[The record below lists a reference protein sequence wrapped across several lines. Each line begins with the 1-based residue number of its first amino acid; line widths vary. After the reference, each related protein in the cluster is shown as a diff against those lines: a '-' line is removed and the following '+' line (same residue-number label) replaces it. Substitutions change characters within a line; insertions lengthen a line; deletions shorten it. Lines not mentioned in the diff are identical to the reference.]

1 MFKGKSREAPKAK
14 VKYFVKARVVTS
26 ALKDHELKHKQV
38 LAIRE
43 EPVKL
48 KTDAVIEETC
58 EIKTWGCCSQGA
70 SALKAEFNKNVFTP
84 REVAEGEI
92 NINNSACKLAVT
104 DVCFFIEQVI
114 TQKIKAHRQE
124 ERIIIIK
131 KNIPGPAAGANW

>member
-1 MFKGKSREAPKAK
+1 M
-14 VKYFVKARVVTS
+14 
-26 ALKDHELKHKQV
+26 

-70 SALKAEFNKNVFTP
+70 SSLKAEFNKNVFTP
-84 REVAEGEI
+84 REDAEGEI
-92 NINNSACKLAVT
+92 KINNTDCKVAVT
-104 DVCFFIEQVI
+104 DVCFFIEQVMS
-114 TQKIKAHRQE
+114 QKIKSHHQE
-124 ERIIIIK
+124 ERITIIK